1 MERRHEARVEGRV
14 IRLSECDRSLN
25 VVDHCHAH
33 LYKYAHRIDQLFGTI
48 GEADESQN
56 NTREPYIRYKMSLVE
71 DRQNFHTQFSIQL
84 SFTDSYSQSQYI
96 FQYISVTHVYTRYV
110 GITSSDMKLVEF

>member
-33 LYKYAHRIDQLFGTI
+33 LYKYAHRIDQLFGAI

-56 NTREPYIRYKMSLVE
+56 NTREPYIRKCDVKCRLWKIDRIFTPNSLYSY
-71 DRQNFHTQFSIQL
+71 RLQILIRRANI
-84 SFTDSYSQSQYI
+84 SFNT
-96 FQYISVTHVYTRYV
+96 FQ
-110 GITSSDMKLVEF
+110 

>member
-33 LYKYAHRIDQLFGTI
+33 LYKYAHRIDQLFGAI

-56 NTREPYIRYKMSLVE
+56 NTREPYIRRSTE
-71 DRQNFHTQFSIQL
+71 FSHPIL
-84 SFTDSYSQSQYI
+84 YTFTDSYSQSQYI